1 MSSGRLSCLK
11 NCPSLMRALIYAGSL
26 KVIPAEHSSLI
37 GTHSSRA
44 SVLGLSDGWA
54 VPSQRFDTGV
64 TIFVSFFPLLSLP
77 VHFSLSLVYLMRAA
91 EKMKTFDAAT
101 RLTHSKIDFHFFN
114 FTELPHILTS
124 FAPSV
129 LYFIASVMALLDPTT
144 F

>member
-1 MSSGRLSCLK
+1 MSSGRLSRLK

-64 TIFVSFFPLLSLP
+64 TIFVSYFPLLSLP